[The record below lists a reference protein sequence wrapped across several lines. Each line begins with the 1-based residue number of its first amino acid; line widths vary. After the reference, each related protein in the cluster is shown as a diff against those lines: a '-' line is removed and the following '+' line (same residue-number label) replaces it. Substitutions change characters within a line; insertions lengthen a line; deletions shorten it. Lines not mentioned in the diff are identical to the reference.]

1 MKESR
6 KYRVPLLRTLAGV
19 VAFAILWVTF
29 RQVDPRWVQKILASL
44 GPWIFLAT
52 VPELVWL
59 LAETVGWQ
67 WGFRVLG
74 RRVSFRALF
83 RVRLSMEAVGT
94 TLPGGVVLAESLAPS
109 LLKGHADIPV
119 TEGVTGVLAR
129 KFLLL
134 GSQAA
139 YMLLIF
145 LVGTR
150 ALRETSVK
158 VLGHAGLEW
167 LVLAGALVL
176 GGAALG
182 VRLTLHRGAVSQR
195 LYALLRALPGSRW
208 RAFLELH
215 RERFCQADHQMSRF
229 FGARKRRLSLPL
241 LPFLF
246 AWLVESAETWL
257 LLDLVGARLDF
268 VTVASFEVV
277 VVLLFRHL
285 LFVLPAGLGA
295 QDAGYVAFLGAVGI
309 RDPVTLGAAFV
320 VLKRGKELAW
330 ALLGASCLLLGRREA
345 RVAPGSRPLPT

>member
-1 MKESR
+1 VKQGR
-6 KYRVPLLRTLAGV
+6 KYRVPLLRTLGGV
-19 VAFAILWVTF
+19 AAFAILWLTF
-29 RQVDPRWVQKILASL
+29 RQVDPRWVQKILVSL
-44 GPWIFLAT
+44 GPWILVAAL
-52 VPELVWL
+52 PELGWL
-59 LAETVGWQ
+59 VAETVGWQ

-74 RRVSFRALF
+74 RRVAFGTLF
-83 RVRLSMEAVGT
+83 RVRLSMEAVGA

-109 LLKGHADIPV
+109 LLKAHADIPMV
-119 TEGVTGVLAR
+119 EGVTGVLAR

-150 ALRETSVK
+150 ALRETSLK
-158 VLGHAGLEW
+158 VLGRPGLEW

-176 GGAALG
+176 GAAALV
-182 VRLTLHRGAVSQR
+182 VRLTLHRGAVGKR
-195 LYALLRALPGSRW
+195 LYGLLRTLPGSRW
-208 RAFLELH
+208 QAFLVSH
-215 RERFCQADHQMSRF
+215 RKRFCQADNQMSRF
-229 FGARKRRLSLPL
+229 FGARKRRLSLAA
-241 LPFLF
+241 LPFVV
-246 AWLVESAETWL
+246 AWMVESAETWL
-257 LLDLVGARLDF
+257 LLDLVGAKLDF

-295 QDAGYVAFLGAVGI
+295 QDAAYVAFLSAVGI

-330 ALLGASCLLLGRREA
+330 ALLGAGCLVRGRRAA
-345 RVAPGSRPLPT
+345 RLEPDSRALTT